1 MINKLAIT
9 PEDVQS
15 MYEEDQ
21 EYQLRKFKAQAKE
34 GFGLSI
40 KDGLRFGFG
49 FAISTTGFVI
59 GFTIVLLIIGAGAAG
74 S

>member
-21 EYQLRKFKAQAKE
+21 EYQLLKLKAQAKE

-40 KDGLRFGFG
+40 KDGLRFGLG
-49 FAISTTGFVI
+49 LAISTTGFAI
-59 GFTIVLLIIGAGAAG
+59 GFLIVLTLAFR